1 MARPWVRTG
10 SRSRMAQASRWGRP
24 PSPITFSGQVSQKGT
39 PWPGQA
45 ATASRWG
52 RRRPRP
58 TPAKRPWQVNRSCA
72 IGTSRGLLLLLAA
85 GPFLLVLAAAA
96 LFLAL
101 LILLHVRAAAATAT
115 AAAPV
120 LGLALG
126 LLGVF
131 GFCRSLRLCL
141 GVLGTTVTGLA
152 QGRLRAEGANGRG
165 GNSGGTACHQRPR
178 SEEGGDTDEFRDH
191 RILLRAHPRQ
201 EPPRGPG
208 NPSMPNLSRGVSRIS
223 ELARSSA
230 CGVQRPVKV

>member
-10 SRSRMAQASRWGRP
+10 SRSRMAQAPRWGRP
-24 PSPITFSGQVSQKGT
+24 PSPITFPGQVSQKGT
-39 PWPGQA
+39 PWSGRA

-85 GPFLLVLAAAA
+85 AA

-101 LILLHVRAAAATAT
+101 LILLHVRAAATTAT
-115 AAAPV
+115 AAATV

-131 GFCRSLRLCL
+131 GFCRSLRIRL

-165 GNSGGTACHQRPR
+165 GDSGGTACHQRPR